1 MNKELHELAMEM
13 TRVEEKERKK
23 LAEVLHEGI
32 GQNLVAIKIA
42 FESGENVSEL
52 VPIIN
57 TTIQATRSL
66 TTDLYSPILDKSN
79 LINALEWYARS
90 VLKPKDIKVS
100 LDIDQAVDELNDDFK
115 KDVYR
120 IIRECFQN
128 ILKHSSA
135 SNVKVKIKKVKDCLQ
150 IKVKDNGVGFSIKGS
165 KVKSGEGI
173 GLRLMRE
180 WVKSLNGRFNIKSQP
195 GKGTEITIELPDEK
209 SKEQKGKTRKK
220 N

>member
-1 MNKELHELAMEM
+1 M
-13 TRVEEKERKK
+13 
-23 LAEVLHEGI
+23 
-32 GQNLVAIKIA
+32 KITC
-42 FESGENVSEL
+42 ESGENVSEL
-52 VPIIN
+52 VPLIN
-57 TTIQATRSL
+57 TTIQSTRSL
-66 TTDLYSPILDKSN
+66 TTNLYPPILDKSS

-100 LDIDQAVDELNDDFK
+100 LDIDQTMDELKDDFK

-135 SNVKVKIKKVKDCLQ
+135 SSVKVKIKKVKDCFQ
-150 IKVKDNGVGFSIKGS
+150 IKVKDNGVGFSSKGI

-180 WVKSLNGRFNIKSQP
+180 WVKSLEGRFDLKTEP
-195 GKGTEITIELPDEK
+195 GKGTEITIELPGEK
-209 SKEQKGKTRKK
+209 SKEHKVKTRKK
-220 N
+220 KLKNPFLTSNTI